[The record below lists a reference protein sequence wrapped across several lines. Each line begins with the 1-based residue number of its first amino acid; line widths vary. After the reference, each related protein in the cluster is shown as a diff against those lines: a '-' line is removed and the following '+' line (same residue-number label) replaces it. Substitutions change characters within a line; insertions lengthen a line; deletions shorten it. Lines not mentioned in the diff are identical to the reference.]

1 MEFININEN
10 KNKSG
15 IYCIEN
21 KLNHKKYIGQTKQKF
36 IKRYWYHLWSL
47 RNGSHFNKKLLNSF
61 NKNNED
67 DFIFYMVEEEYDA
80 DKINELEKKY
90 IKEFNTIESGYNIS
104 EGGQEQNL
112 VQYVSAESR
121 KRVGQLNKE
130 RMTGKKLSE
139 ETKRRMREASH
150 HQRQSEDGRRRI
162 SEAMKNRIVSD
173 ETKEKLRNANI
184 GSKSPVAVLDEEKV
198 KEIKIS
204 LMDGVKQSELAK
216 QFNVSYGVISAIKH
230 NRTWT
235 HVKIDTQYDN
245 TVSVKRCND

>member
-1 MEFININEN
+1 
-10 KNKSG
+10 
-15 IYCIEN
+15 
-21 KLNHKKYIGQTKQKF
+21 
-36 IKRYWYHLWSL
+36 
-47 RNGSHFNKKLLNSF
+47 
-61 NKNNED
+61 
-67 DFIFYMVEEEYDA
+67 MVEEEYDV

-104 EGGQEQNL
+104 EGGQEQHL

-139 ETKRRMREASH
+139 ETKQRMREASH

-162 SEAMKNRIVSD
+162 SEAMKNRIVSN

-184 GSKSPVAVLDEEKV
+184 GSKSPVAVLNEEKV
-198 KEIKIS
+198 KEIKIK
-204 LMDGVKQSELAK
+204 LKEGVKQSELAK

>member
-1 MEFININEN
+1 MEFIDINEN

-90 IKEFNTIESGYNIS
+90 IKEFDTIETGCNIS

-112 VQYVSAESR
+112 VKYVSPESR
-121 KRVGQLNKE
+121 KRVGQINKE

-139 ETKRRMREASH
+139 ETKQKMRQASH
-150 HQRQSEDGRRRI
+150 HQRQSEDGIRRI

-184 GSKSPVAVLDEEKV
+184 GSKSPVTVLDEEKV
-198 KEIKIS
+198 KEIKIG
-204 LMDGVKQSELAK
+204 LKEGIRQSELAK

>member
-67 DFIFYMVEEEYDA
+67 DFIFYMIEEEYDT

-90 IKEFNTIESGYNIS
+90 IKEFNTIEAGYNI
-104 EGGQEQNL
+104 
-112 VQYVSAESR
+112 
-121 KRVGQLNKE
+121 
-130 RMTGKKLSE
+130 
-139 ETKRRMREASH
+139 
-150 HQRQSEDGRRRI
+150 
-162 SEAMKNRIVSD
+162 
-173 ETKEKLRNANI
+173 
-184 GSKSPVAVLDEEKV
+184 
-198 KEIKIS
+198 
-204 LMDGVKQSELAK
+204 
-216 QFNVSYGVISAIKH
+216 
-230 NRTWT
+230 
-235 HVKIDTQYDN
+235 
-245 TVSVKRCND
+245 

>member
-1 MEFININEN
+1 MFNE
-10 KNKSG
+10 
-15 IYCIEN
+15 
-21 KLNHKKYIGQTKQKF
+21 L
-36 IKRYWYHLWSL
+36 
-47 RNGSHFNKKLLNSF
+47 F

-104 EGGQEQNL
+104 EGGQEQHL

-121 KRVGQLNKE
+121 KKVGQLNKE

-139 ETKRRMREASH
+139 ETKQRMREASH

-184 GSKSPVAVLDEEKV
+184 GSKSPVAVLNEEKV
-198 KEIKIS
+198 KEIKIK
-204 LMDGVKQSELAK
+204 LKEGVKQSELAK

-235 HVKIDTQYDN
+235 HVKIDT
-245 TVSVKRCND
+245 

>member
-1 MEFININEN
+1 MEFININED

-47 RNGSHFNKKLLNSF
+47 RNGNHFNKKLLNSF

-67 DFIFYMVEEEYDA
+67 DFIFYMVEEEYDV

-104 EGGQEQNL
+104 EGGQEQHL

-121 KRVGQLNKE
+121 KKVGQLNKE

-139 ETKRRMREASH
+139 ETKQRMREASH

-235 HVKIDTQYDN
+235 HVKIDT
-245 TVSVKRCND
+245 